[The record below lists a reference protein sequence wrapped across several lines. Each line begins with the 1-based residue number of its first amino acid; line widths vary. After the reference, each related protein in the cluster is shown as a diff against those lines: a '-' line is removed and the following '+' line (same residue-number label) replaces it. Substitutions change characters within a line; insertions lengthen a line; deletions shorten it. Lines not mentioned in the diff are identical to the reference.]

1 MNKALLSSNCDE
13 WETPPDFFEKL
24 NAEFRFTLDPCA
36 LPETAKCPTYFTPDD
51 DGLSRPWIA
60 PGGGA
65 VFCNPPYSRRTK
77 DKPGQEDWIKKAA
90 EEGSRPGAVVVMLIP
105 ARTDTL
111 AFHEYIYHKA
121 EIRFIKGRL
130 RFRVNGKAG
139 DAAPFPSMLVI
150 FRGKEEK
157 PLKIRITQK
166 LPVSEDIC
174 PAVGETYNVEEI
186 EARDGRGL
194 NLFFIRVKGERV
206 GVFSNEC
213 EVIERGPIV

>member
-1 MNKALLSSNCDE
+1 MSDVLHAGRRR
-13 WETPPDFFEKL
+13 PFE
-24 NAEFRFTLDPCA
+24 AVDRS
-36 LPETAKCPTYFTPDD
+36 
-51 DGLSRPWIA
+51 G
-60 PGGGA
+60 GGGA

-121 EIRFIKGRL
+121 EIRLIKGRL

-186 EARDGRGL
+186 EDRGGRGR
-194 NLFFIRVKGERV
+194 NLFFIRVNGERV

-213 EVIERGPIV
+213 EVIERGPIA